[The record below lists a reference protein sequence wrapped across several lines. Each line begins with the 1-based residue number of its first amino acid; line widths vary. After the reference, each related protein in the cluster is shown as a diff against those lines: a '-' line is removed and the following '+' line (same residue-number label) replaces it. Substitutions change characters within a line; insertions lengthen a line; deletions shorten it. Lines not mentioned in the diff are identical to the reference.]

1 MIPVLPSREIV
12 SPLGLVRDMELKSLR
27 FLFNLTEIFLSSR
40 SVVILLSPVKFT
52 VSPPDT
58 FVLGSSLVDKF
69 QAEPSLAWLAALLI
83 ASATFLAVAKPS
95 SPVTDAAPVFASL
108 LMVAR
113 FVDTST
119 VLPFILVDTKS
130 PVAPFTLNA
139 TSPSFKD
146 WLDVVPL
153 SAPREILRA
162 TASEELSTL
171 VLVSVSK
178 PTVIV

>member
-1 MIPVLPSREIV
+1 MV
-12 SPLGLVRDMELKSLR
+12 SPRPFSKEMEFIFLR
-27 FLFNLTEIFLSSR
+27 SLFNVVAIFLP
-40 SVVILLSPVKFT
+40 VCVTVILLSPVKST
-52 VSPPDT
+52 ISPPATVVGVSP
-58 FVLGSSLVDKF
+58 L
-69 QAEPSLAWLAALLI
+69 AESFHAAPSLAWLAALLI

-95 SPVTDAAPVFASL
+95 SPVTEAVPAASL
-108 LMVAR
+108 LIVER

-119 VLPFILVDTKS
+119 VSPFIFVEMKS

-146 WLDVVPL
+146 WLDAVPL
-153 SAPREILRA
+153 SAPREIVRF